1 MELLIKLT
9 TSLTMAALSAHHSLH
24 LLLSWEGA
32 SEARPRPAPPLDGM
46 STLSLAASVSTLR
59 VLWGC
64 EMVSG
69 CRHGL
74 LHHCGEASRRA
85 TWLDMVLTLEMAG
98 VRSTVGTQLLAAG
111 HGVRLRAFC
120 ALPNVVG
127 GSENK

>member
-1 MELLIKLT
+1 
-9 TSLTMAALSAHHSLH
+9 
-24 LLLSWEGA
+24 
-32 SEARPRPAPPLDGM
+32 
-46 STLSLAASVSTLR
+46 
-59 VLWGC
+59 
-64 EMVSG
+64 MVSG
-69 CRHGL
+69 CRHDL

-98 VRSTVGTQLLAAG
+98 VRSTVGTQLLAVG